1 MPYFYDRIS
10 GQSGIT
16 QYLNYIENEIYI
28 KDLKS
33 STKDIVNYQIIEV
46 RRAIG
51 KNTEE
56 TKQAIQNST
65 NQICGTLENG
75 FKQITSGLEDVNWRL
90 NEIDEKLYD
99 LHSMLDWKT
108 DLIIEEQKIT
118 NFYLG
123 NIARLLKIPDS
134 QKQRSYYV
142 EQGVTYLKN
151 AFEEGSSSDFY
162 DDALDEFLKAKNIEE
177 KDYFCLHKLGLIFL
191 NSKKHL
197 NVEVAQSYFKASA
210 RYAKAIANAMPD
222 SNNGQPLYNE
232 KIEAT
237 LTKEMLIE
245 EAASALNYASRCDYI
260 QDKLPDAIELAKQ
273 AFELHPTN
281 PEYGMQLAKCLSAN
295 GQETQSNDVLK
306 KVIEMDKYYAV
317 KTLTDQD
324 LITKKTTID
333 MLNRISKDLIE
344 TVDKEI
350 QYLKSIIISNSKMKA
365 ELNEIESQF
374 YSSKTYITARIVAE
388 RLF

>member
-1 MPYFYDRIS
+1 MPFFYDRIS
-10 GQSGIT
+10 GESGVT
-16 QYLNYIENEIYI
+16 QFMNYIENEIYI
-28 KDLKS
+28 QDLKS
-33 STKDIVNYQIIEV
+33 STKDVVNYQLVEV

-51 KNTEE
+51 KNTEV
-56 TKQAIQNST
+56 TKQAIENST
-65 NQICGTLENG
+65 SQICGTLEIG
-75 FKQITSGLEDVNWRL
+75 FKQITNELEGVNWRL
-90 NEIDEKLYD
+90 NEINEKLYD

-151 AFEEGSSSDFY
+151 AFEEGSKSDFY
-162 DDALDEFLKAKNIEE
+162 DDALDEFSKAKNIEE

-197 NVEVAQSYFKASA
+197 NVQVADGYFKASA
-210 RYAKAIANAMPD
+210 RYAKAIANATPATT
-222 SNNGQPLYNE
+222 GQPRYNE

-245 EAASALNYASRCDYI
+245 EAASALNYASRCNYI
-260 QDKLPDAIELAKQ
+260 QDNLSDAIELAKQ
-273 AFELHPTN
+273 AFDLHPTN

-295 GQETQSNDVLK
+295 GQETKAAEILE
-306 KVIEMDKYYAV
+306 KVIELDKYYAV
-317 KTLTDQD
+317 KSLTDQD
-324 LITKKTTID
+324 LITKKPIQD
-333 MLNRISKDLIE
+333 MLNRISKFLIE
-344 TVDKEI
+344 KVDKEI
-350 QYLKSIIISNSKMKA
+350 QHLKSIVIKDSKMKA
-365 ELNEIESQF
+365 ELIEIEKQF
-374 YSSKTYITARIVAE
+374 SSPKTYINARIAAE
-388 RLF
+388 KLF